1 MLQNIHIKN
10 IVLIDEIDIDFA
22 EGLNIL
28 TGETGAG
35 KSIIIGAIG
44 IALGGRFSDE
54 LLRDKAKD
62 GLIELTFSVDNGKV
76 KEELEELGISPDEEG
91 KLLVQRKLSA
101 NGRTVNRI
109 NGETVNVSVLK
120 SASAEL
126 INLHAQHEQQTLLKP
141 AEHLK
146 LLDAFGAEKISGL
159 KNSVAKAYREYDGIR
174 KELEAS
180 GMDEGERLKE
190 LDFLEYQI
198 KEIEAASLKP
208 GEDAEVE
215 ERYKKCSSLSQLRD
229 GVGRIHELT
238 GYDGGAGDLIGR
250 ALAELRGLLALDE
263 GLNGISE
270 SLETVDS
277 VINDLNRELSGYA
290 DGLSDEEYPE
300 AQLLERLNTINSLK
314 LKYGSSIEEIQ
325 DKLAG
330 FKEKYDRL
338 EEYDAYRAELNRRL
352 AEVTA
357 ELEKASVKLSDERK
371 KQSKKLCKLISEALL
386 ELNFSQAEFY
396 MDFER
401 SAEYSSNGVDKT
413 CFMLSA
419 NVGEK
424 ARPLNESASGGELSR
439 VMLALKAT
447 LSCMEAAPTM
457 VFDEIDT
464 GISGATAQKV
474 ADKLA
479 AIARRSQVI
488 CITHLPQIAAMAD
501 EHFLIEKQVEDGRT
515 VTDIRQL
522 NEENAVLETARLIAG
537 EELTDTAVSHAEKM
551 RADACETKKMLT

>member
-10 IVLIDEIDIDFA
+10 IALIDEIDIDFA

-54 LLRDKAKD
+54 LLRDKNKD
-62 GLIELTFSVDNGKV
+62 GLLELTFSVENEKLIA
-76 KEELEELGISPDEEG
+76 ELDELGVAPDEEG
-91 KLLVQRKLSA
+91 RLVIQRKLAA

-120 SASAEL
+120 NVSAEL

-146 LLDAFGAEKISGL
+146 LLDAFGAEKISAL
-159 KNSVAKAYREYDGIR
+159 KEKVAKLYREYDTVR
-174 KELEAS
+174 KELGSSE
-180 GMDEGERLKE
+180 MDEGERLKE
-190 LDFLEYQI
+190 ADFLEYQI
-198 KEIEAASLKP
+198 REIETAAVKP

-215 ERYKKCSSLSQLRD
+215 ERYKKCSSLSRLKA
-229 GVGRIHELT
+229 GIGEVHELT
-238 GYDGGAGDLIGR
+238 GYDNGAGELIGR
-250 ALAELRGLLALDE
+250 ALAELKGIQDCDDE
-263 GLNGISE
+263 IGGMVE
-270 SLETVDS
+270 SLETIDS
-277 VINDLNRELSGYA
+277 VLNDLNQELSRYA
-290 DGLSDEEYPE
+290 DSLLEEEYPE
-300 AQLLERLNTINSLK
+300 AELLERLNTINSLK
-314 LKYGSSIEEIQ
+314 LKYGSSIEAIGE
-325 DKLAG
+325 KLAK
-330 FKEKYDRL
+330 FKEKYEKL
-338 EEYDAYRAELNRRL
+338 AEYDAYRAELDKRL
-352 AEVTA
+352 VQVTEEV
-357 ELEKASVKLSDERK
+357 EQASAKLSEERK
-371 KQSKKLCKLISEALL
+371 KQSKKLCGLISEALL

-396 MDFER
+396 MDFEK
-401 SAEYSSNGVDKT
+401 SADYSAGGTDKV

-479 AIARRSQVI
+479 AIGQRSQVI

-501 EHFLIEKQVEDGRT
+501 SHFLIEKQVESGRT
-515 VTDIRQL
+515 VTDIRRL
-522 NEENAVLETARLIAG
+522 DEEGAVCETARLIAG
-537 EELTDTAVSHAEKM
+537 DEITETAIKHATEMREKA
-551 RADACETKKMLT
+551 RKTKKS

>member
-10 IVLIDEIDIDFA
+10 IALIDEIDIDFA

-54 LLRDKAKD
+54 LLRDKNKD
-62 GLIELTFSVDNGKV
+62 GLLELTFSVENEKLIA
-76 KEELEELGISPDEEG
+76 ELDELGVAPDEEG
-91 KLLVQRKLSA
+91 RLVIQRKLAA

-120 SASAEL
+120 NVSAEL

-146 LLDAFGAEKISGL
+146 LLDAFGAEKISAL
-159 KNSVAKAYREYDGIR
+159 KEKVAKLYREYDTVR
-174 KELEAS
+174 KELGSSE
-180 GMDEGERLKE
+180 MDEGERLKE
-190 LDFLEYQI
+190 ADFLEYQI
-198 KEIEAASLKP
+198 REIETAAVKP

-215 ERYKKCSSLSQLRD
+215 ERYKKCSSLSRLKA
-229 GVGRIHELT
+229 GIGEVHELT
-238 GYDGGAGDLIGR
+238 GYDNGAGELIGR
-250 ALAELRGLLALDE
+250 ALAELKGIQDCDDE
-263 GLNGISE
+263 IGGMVE
-270 SLETVDS
+270 SLETIDS
-277 VINDLNRELSGYA
+277 VLNDLNQELSRYA
-290 DGLSDEEYPE
+290 DSLLEEEYPE
-300 AQLLERLNTINSLK
+300 AELLERLNTINSLK
-314 LKYGSSIEEIQ
+314 LKYGSSIEAIGE
-325 DKLAG
+325 KLAK
-330 FKEKYDRL
+330 FKEKYEKL
-338 EEYDAYRAELNRRL
+338 AEYDAYRAELDKRL
-352 AEVTA
+352 VQVTE
-357 ELEKASVKLSDERK
+357 ELEQASAKLSDERK
-371 KQSKKLCKLISEALL
+371 KQSKKLCGLISEALL

-396 MDFER
+396 MDFEK
-401 SAEYSSNGVDKT
+401 SADYSAGGTDKV

-479 AIARRSQVI
+479 AIGQRSQVI

-501 EHFLIEKQVEDGRT
+501 SHFLIEKQVESGRT
-515 VTDIRQL
+515 VTDIRRL
-522 NEENAVLETARLIAG
+522 DEEGAVCETARLIAG
-537 EELTDTAVSHAEKM
+537 DEITETAIKHATEMREKA
-551 RADACETKKMLT
+551 RKTKKS